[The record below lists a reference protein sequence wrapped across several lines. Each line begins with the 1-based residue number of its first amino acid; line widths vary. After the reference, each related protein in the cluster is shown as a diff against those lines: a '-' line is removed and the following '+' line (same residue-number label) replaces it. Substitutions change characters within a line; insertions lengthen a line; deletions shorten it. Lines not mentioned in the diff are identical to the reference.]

1 MTNNHHSSD
10 SAPASF
16 QTPLVSVV
24 LPVYNGGAYLA
35 ESIQSI
41 LTQTYTNI
49 ELIIIDDGST
59 DNSSEIVRTFL
70 DPRIRFTSQSNQGL
84 PATLNRAIRLSKGK
98 YIARQDADDVSF
110 PMRIQRQVDFFEQ
123 NPEYGVVG
131 TWSKILGGVKD
142 GGRGHRHPIDNER
155 LKFNLLFDSYFVHS
169 SVMLRKSVIDK
180 VGFYATDKTRQP
192 EDFELWSRIVR
203 DGQFKV
209 ANIPEVLVIY
219 REVAGSICRTGTKPF
234 SESLKTLC
242 AENIAWASGRTANDP
257 AVTDMAALVHLCPRV
272 LSSKPNFK
280 EMKKMLHEAATKIG
294 GRINI
299 QLLRELKRRLLSM
312 RYNYIKM
319 RSANLAR
326 RVVRSFSID
335 GEKR

>member
-1 MTNNHHSSD
+1 MFCHPTVMCR
-10 SAPASF
+10 
-16 QTPLVSVV
+16 L
-24 LPVYNGGAYLA
+24 
-35 ESIQSI
+35 
-41 LTQTYTNI
+41 
-49 ELIIIDDGST
+49 
-59 DNSSEIVRTFL
+59 EIF
-70 DPRIRFTSQSNQGL
+70 
-84 PATLNRAIRLSKGK
+84 K
-98 YIARQDADDVSF
+98 
-110 PMRIQRQVDFFEQ
+110 E
-123 NPEYGVVG
+123 
-131 TWSKILGGVKD
+131 
-142 GGRGHRHPIDNER
+142 
-155 LKFNLLFDSYFVHS
+155 
-169 SVMLRKSVIDK
+169 
-180 VGFYATDKTRQP
+180 VGFYSTEHPSA
-192 EDFELWSRIVR
+192 EDFALFFKVTR
-203 DGQFKV
+203 QFKV

-257 AVTDMAALVHLCPRV
+257 AVTDMAALVHLCPRM

-280 EMKKMLHEAATKIG
+280 EMKKMLHEAAIKIG

-335 GEKR
+335 SEKR